1 VLTTNTYFN
10 GTNWIAR
17 TTSAAAYYSCN
28 MNGTHSWYTAASVG
42 VGATQSFVQ
51 KMNLTAAGDLTATSF
66 NSITG
71 LGTTV
76 TALGTSTAGS
86 AATVSKSDHVHQM
99 PTASQVGAV
108 APTDTFY
115 IGTTAIA
122 HNRASAALALTGIT
136 SIDGTAGTANALN
149 TGNSYTGVTFTA
161 TQGQSIQFGGSAAV
175 GFYADAT
182 NIAIRRPTAGT
193 TYFQNTSG
201 SVTDAT
207 LNAAGLVVTSNVTA
221 YSDERLKTNWKDFAP
236 DFLAKLAAVKVG
248 TYDRTDIKTTQV
260 GISAQSLQ
268 PVMPE
273 AVVEQEDGMLSVAY
287 GNAALAACIM
297 LARKVEE
304 LEARLAAL
312 EA

>member
-1 VLTTNTYFN
+1 
-10 GTNWIAR
+10 
-17 TTSAAAYYSCN
+17 
-28 MNGTHSWYTAASVG
+28 
-42 VGATQSFVQ
+42 
-51 KMNLTAAGDLTATSF
+51 
-66 NSITG
+66 
-71 LGTTV
+71 
-76 TALGTSTAGS
+76 
-86 AATVSKSDHVHQM
+86 M

-122 HNRASAALALTGIT
+122 HNRASAAISLTGIT

-149 TGNSYTGVTFTA
+149 TGNSYTGVNFTSTGRFLA
-161 TQGQSIQFGGSAAV
+161 ANGSATAPSIGWSSDGATDT
-175 GFYADAT
+175 GFYWGGD
-182 NIAIRRPTAGT
+182 GY
-193 TYFQNTSG
+193 TYFTNNGVKSG
-201 SVTDAT
+201 EIQ
-207 LNAAGLVVTSNVTA
+207 AGGHLLMVGNVTA
-221 YSDERLKTNWKDFAP
+221 YSDERLKSNWKDFAP
-236 DFLAKLAAVKVG
+236 DFLAKLAKVKVG